1 MRQEEY
7 DQAVG
12 MGQTNVDAI
21 ELMRRHCRHGRIELV
36 GGNSFV
42 GDALGLPMG
51 LMEVRCEHATPSG
64 RQAHQALDLAI
75 EFYNENC
82 VECPYREG
90 TGELPNLATVA
101 TQRAEEEGERR
112 AEAERRAAERA
123 RRHDERERRR
133 RDAVATESDVVRE
146 LARHVDRLDRAEPRT
161 GPMSV
166 EEQQSARHV
175 IETARAAPMLF
186 SPVLVDTLLE
196 LAADTADS
204 TAVIALGELV
214 RGGRCPARRA
224 LEAALAALRQ
234 FRSIEAGDLMA
245 MLRPE
250 LVPADLPDVLN
261 QVINLASGDVYE
273 HWRPPAAPKA
283 LIAASDVDLP
293 LVTERVTEHLASDD
307 DWTRHIAADA
317 ANVLL
322 GVDVTRIVALGGS
335 LIASIRG
342 PDAGYGGYPHPAGTA
357 INALATAWRQEPATT
372 RTIVESSA
380 AGASEEVTAELSR
393 LPWMLRRF
401 REPWDAGDGA
411 TTEALEFLVR
421 RAGGDW
427 GDEAADHAV
436 DTLESMAGEVAAVA
450 DHVDSLMG
458 HLLALC
464 SPEPAPVID
473 TATDPMARQIAAMER
488 QSRLIR
494 RDARRRDLAKTI
506 GRSARFDPERILRS
520 VLPLFTASTGD
531 ETYDRIVRTAMI
543 DSLEE
548 AVSPETL
555 RDLLPIVYSAL
566 LDGDAAVRSGG
577 IDLWVK
583 CARVADLLPDDLYD
597 LAPALL
603 ADSYVAVHRGML
615 SQLPYLQLPARLA
628 PPLLQLVAAWLVT
641 YKDTDPGV
649 MTDAIWSL
657 RALASMID
665 DEENATA
672 WHGVALMYVP
682 YCRPHDRERLLTARW
697 PEELGNHNAWVT
709 AALETAASPELVDY
723 YNQRREPLLAA
734 LMDRPSL
741 IDHNPLSEIAPLS
754 DVHDSRFVWRAME
767 PVDLLQSAG
776 RWADAVEI
784 ARHVEERQPP
794 GTEGEPGR
802 RFSRCFVR
810 GAELVR
816 LLVDDGPDAAAIR
829 TGADALR
836 DAVAELEG
844 SREEVAE
851 DSALRHAL
859 DSVVAQASA
868 AELLHV
874 EVVDDPTGMA
884 DELERAADVLA
895 EAAQPAHASG
905 RQRQWLVEAWR
916 IAALLLRYDAAIR
929 SADLG
934 AGTFIDAARR
944 RAEILSQSIEG
955 DGETPVTSG
964 LSDFLQATVTASG
977 ASDADA
983 AWRQLRAAAAPF
995 CIVGTGLLP
1004 RRGLFS
1010 GSSHGD
1016 VEKPEPP
1023 LGVCVPTLSEVPVT
1037 DVLVVRPDELYTMGM
1052 MVRLIDV
1059 PEWAETCIV
1068 EPITSLGRDALTLP
1082 RYEFSLA
1089 NGDADGSGITLVGE
1103 DHLQCRVQQP
1113 IRDPAVDC
1121 PIQVR
1126 LIGEGHDEVIEV
1138 AGCSHIR
1145 LRPFDPSRDFVTQ
1158 HHQTSERLLTMFG
1171 RLDSAEFTT
1180 EDVRAFC
1187 RAFGACVRAAQR
1199 IMFTKRFMRSGHV
1212 SEGLFHDEMEQLM
1225 RDDPE
1230 LEGRLSRRD
1239 AVAGGF
1245 DDLLHDDVIVELKV
1259 ERQTPATVEH
1269 SSKYV
1274 GQPTQYGVGR
1284 GSQLSVLVVL
1294 DHTRKTSPPG
1304 VIENYIGWMQPRAH
1318 GLDDP
1323 RYPSLV
1329 GVLIINTNLPVP
1341 STWSRRHIEIVPDT
1355 SGR

>member
-723 YNQRREPLLAA
+723 
-734 LMDRPSL
+734 
-741 IDHNPLSEIAPLS
+741 
-754 DVHDSRFVWRAME
+754 
-767 PVDLLQSAG
+767 
-776 RWADAVEI
+776 
-784 ARHVEERQPP
+784 
-794 GTEGEPGR
+794 
-802 RFSRCFVR
+802 
-810 GAELVR
+810 
-816 LLVDDGPDAAAIR
+816 
-829 TGADALR
+829 
-836 DAVAELEG
+836 
-844 SREEVAE
+844 
-851 DSALRHAL
+851 
-859 DSVVAQASA
+859 
-868 AELLHV
+868 
-874 EVVDDPTGMA
+874 
-884 DELERAADVLA
+884 
-895 EAAQPAHASG
+895 
-905 RQRQWLVEAWR
+905 
-916 IAALLLRYDAAIR
+916 
-929 SADLG
+929 
-934 AGTFIDAARR
+934 
-944 RAEILSQSIEG
+944 
-955 DGETPVTSG
+955 
-964 LSDFLQATVTASG
+964 
-977 ASDADA
+977 
-983 AWRQLRAAAAPF
+983 
-995 CIVGTGLLP
+995 
-1004 RRGLFS
+1004 
-1010 GSSHGD
+1010 
-1016 VEKPEPP
+1016 
-1023 LGVCVPTLSEVPVT
+1023 
-1037 DVLVVRPDELYTMGM
+1037 
-1052 MVRLIDV
+1052 
-1059 PEWAETCIV
+1059 
-1068 EPITSLGRDALTLP
+1068 
-1082 RYEFSLA
+1082 
-1089 NGDADGSGITLVGE
+1089 
-1103 DHLQCRVQQP
+1103 
-1113 IRDPAVDC
+1113 
-1121 PIQVR
+1121 
-1126 LIGEGHDEVIEV
+1126 
-1138 AGCSHIR
+1138 
-1145 LRPFDPSRDFVTQ
+1145 
-1158 HHQTSERLLTMFG
+1158 
-1171 RLDSAEFTT
+1171 
-1180 EDVRAFC
+1180 
-1187 RAFGACVRAAQR
+1187 
-1199 IMFTKRFMRSGHV
+1199 
-1212 SEGLFHDEMEQLM
+1212 
-1225 RDDPE
+1225 
-1230 LEGRLSRRD
+1230 
-1239 AVAGGF
+1239 
-1245 DDLLHDDVIVELKV
+1245 
-1259 ERQTPATVEH
+1259 
-1269 SSKYV
+1269 
-1274 GQPTQYGVGR
+1274 
-1284 GSQLSVLVVL
+1284 
-1294 DHTRKTSPPG
+1294 
-1304 VIENYIGWMQPRAH
+1304 
-1318 GLDDP
+1318 
-1323 RYPSLV
+1323 
-1329 GVLIINTNLPVP
+1329 
-1341 STWSRRHIEIVPDT
+1341 
-1355 SGR
+1355 

>member
-1 MRQEEY
+1 
-7 DQAVG
+7 

-21 ELMRRHCRHGRIELV
+21 ELMRRHCRHGRVELV

-51 LMEVRCEHATPSG
+51 LMEVRCEHAAPSG
-64 RQAHQALDLAI
+64 RQAHQAMDLAT

-82 VECPYREG
+82 VECPYRDG

-101 TQRAEEEGERR
+101 TQRAEEESERR
-112 AEAERRAAERA
+112 AETERREAELG
-123 RRHDERERRR
+123 RRHNERKRRR

-146 LARHVDRLDRAEPRT
+146 LAKHVDRLDRTDPRT
-161 GPMSV
+161 GPMSA
-166 EEQQSARHV
+166 EEQQSARYV
-175 IETARAAPMLF
+175 IETARAAPTLF

-196 LAADTADS
+196 LAGDTTDS
-204 TAVIALGELV
+204 TALIALGELV

-234 FRSIEAGDLMA
+234 FRSVEAGDLMA

-250 LVPADLPDVLN
+250 LVPTDLPDVLN
-261 QVINLASGDVYE
+261 QVINLASGDVYD

-283 LIAASDVDLP
+283 LITASDLDLAV
-293 LVTERVTEHLASDD
+293 VTERVTEHLASDD

-322 GVDVTRIVALGGS
+322 RIDATRIVALGEP

-342 PDAGYGGYPHPAGTA
+342 PDAGYGGYPHPAGAA
-357 INALATAWRQEPATT
+357 INALATAWRREPATT
-372 RTIVESSA
+372 RTIVESGA
-380 AGASEEVTAELSR
+380 AGASEELKAELSR

-421 RAGGDW
+421 RASGDW

-436 DTLESMAGEVAAVA
+436 DTLESMAGEVSAVA
-450 DHVDSLMG
+450 DHVDSLVG

-464 SPEPAPVID
+464 TPEPAPVID
-473 TATDPMARQIAAMER
+473 AATDPMARQIAAMER
-488 QSRLIR
+488 QSRVIR
-494 RDARRRDLAKTI
+494 RGARRRDLAKCI
-506 GRSARFDPERILRS
+506 GLSARFDPARILRS
-520 VLPLFTASTGD
+520 ILPLFTASTGD
-531 ETYDRIVRTAMI
+531 ETYDRTVRTAMI
-543 DSLEE
+543 DSLQE

-566 LDGDAAVRSGG
+566 LDGDATVRSGG

-583 CARVADLLPDDLYD
+583 SARVADTLPDDLND

-603 ADSYVAVHRGML
+603 ADSYVVVHRRML
-615 SQLPYLQLPARLA
+615 SQLPYLHLPARLA
-628 PPLLQLVAAWLVT
+628 PPLLQLVAAWLVA

-649 MTDAIWSL
+649 VEDAIWSL

-665 DEENATA
+665 DDENATA
-672 WHGVALMYVP
+672 WHGVALMYVS
-682 YCRPHDRERLLTARW
+682 YCHPHDRERLLTARW
-697 PEELGNHNAWVT
+697 PEELRNHNAWVT

-723 YNQRREPLLAA
+723 YNQRREPLLSA
-734 LMDRPSL
+734 LMDRPRL
-741 IDHNPLSEIAPLS
+741 IAHNPLSEVAPLS
-754 DVHDSRFVWRAME
+754 DVHNPRFVWRAME

-776 RWADAVEI
+776 RWADAVAI
-784 ARHVEERQPP
+784 ARHVKERQLP

-802 RFSRCFVR
+802 RFSQCFVR
-810 GAELVR
+810 GAELAR
-816 LLVDDGPDAAAIR
+816 LIVDDGPDSLAVR
-829 TGADALR
+829 TAADALR
-836 DAVAELEG
+836 DAVAQLEG

-859 DSVVAQASA
+859 DSMVAQASA
-868 AELLHV
+868 ARLLHV
-874 EVVDDPTGMA
+874 AVVDDPTGTA
-884 DELERAADVLA
+884 DELARAADVLA
-895 EAAQPAHASG
+895 EATQPAHASG

-916 IAALLLRYDAAIR
+916 IAALLLRHDAAVR
-929 SADLG
+929 NADTG
-934 AGTFIDAARR
+934 ATTLLDAAKR
-944 RAEILSQSIEG
+944 RAEILSQTIKDEG
-955 DGETPVTSG
+955 DTPVSSG
-964 LSDFLQATVTASG
+964 LSNFLQATMTASG

-983 AWRQLRAAAAPF
+983 AWRQLRAAAAPI
-995 CIVGTGLLP
+995 CIVGTSLLP

-1016 VEKPEPP
+1016 FEKPEPP
-1023 LGVCVPTLSEVPVT
+1023 LAVCVPTLSEVPVT
-1037 DVLVVRPDELYTMGM
+1037 DVLVVRPDELYAMGM

-1089 NGDADGSGITLVGE
+1089 DGDADDSGVTLVGE

-1113 IRDPAVDC
+1113 IRDPTVDC

-1126 LIGEGHDEVIEV
+1126 LTGDGHEEVIEV
-1138 AGCSHIR
+1138 AGCGHIR
-1145 LRPFDPSRDFVTQ
+1145 LRPFDPSRDFMTQ

-1187 RAFGACVRAAQR
+1187 RVFAACVRAAQR
-1199 IMFTKRFMRSGHV
+1199 IMFTKRFMGSGHV
-1212 SEGLFHDEMEQLM
+1212 SEGLFHDEMETLM

-1239 AVAGGF
+1239 AVSGGF

-1269 SSKYV
+1269 SAKYL
-1274 GQPTQYGVGR
+1274 GQPTQYGIGR

-1304 VIENYIGWMQPRAH
+1304 VIENYIGWMQPRLH

-1323 RYPSLV
+1323 TYPSLV

-1341 STWSRRHIEIVPDT
+1341 SAWSRRRIDT
-1355 SGR
+1355 VSDRPHPS